1 MVDVCPEGLW
11 VLENKTSVRG
21 DHWHEL
27 AAEKK
32 RSIDILTK
40 TCYFRGLGG
49 NPPGSSGMFDLKL

>member
-11 VLENKTSVRG
+11 VLKNKTSVRG

-32 RSIDILTK
+32 RLLCRKQDVLGKIIDILTK
-40 TCYFRGLGG
+40 TCR
-49 NPPGSSGMFDLKL
+49 

>member
-32 RSIDILTK
+32 RSLNMLSI
-40 TCYFRGLGG
+40 F
-49 NPPGSSGMFDLKL
+49 